1 MSVTVYFHFCDHNGD
16 YTFLVKR
23 VIDASKSSRFIDV
36 YSVRL
41 TLPQIVVSH
50 AHLIVTSLE
59 PLPPEKYPHILG
71 AIDVVDVSKRTQ

>member
-1 MSVTVYFHFCDHNGD
+1 M
-16 YTFLVKR
+16 
-23 VIDASKSSRFIDV
+23 
-36 YSVRL
+36 
-41 TLPQIVVSH
+41 VVSH